1 MSFRFSA
8 NSLRRL
14 EGVHAD
20 LVAVMHG
27 ALARTD
33 MDFGVTEGL
42 RTRARQE
49 ELVRAGASRTLDGRH
64 LTGHAV
70 DVVAWH
76 RGQVSWHF
84 GHYYP
89 IAWAVARAARELGTP
104 IRWGGCWLEIQGA
117 ESEEALHQMVAGYG
131 ARQRAHGR
139 GVFTDGP
146 HFELPRRFYP

>member
-1 MSFRFSA
+1 VSFRFSA

-14 EGVHAD
+14 EGVHPD
-20 LVAVMHG
+20 LVTVMHG

-33 MDFGVTEGL
+33 IDFGVTEGL

-49 ELVRAGASRTLDGRH
+49 ELVRTGASRTLDGRH

-76 RGQVSWHF
+76 RGQVSWHA

-89 IAWAVARAARELGTP
+89 IAWAVVRAARELGTP
-104 IRWGGCWLEIQGA
+104 VRWGGCWQEIQGA
-117 ESEEALHQMVAGYG
+117 ESEDDLHQMVVDYG
-131 ARQRAHGR
+131 VRQRARGR
-139 GVFTDGP
+139 RVFFDGP
-146 HFELPRRFYP
+146 HFELPRRAYP